1 MKYDTV
7 DGLYYQY
14 KKMYNVMFSYYI
26 ISYEAILY
34 SHETKMLYSSVSIDI
49 ESYNSEWNL
58 DSIWYKIEAYDLY
71 DIMWNYTLISKTK
84 KKIIFSE
91 FIFYDKND
99 LIKVM
104 LCFGNLC
111 NRW

>member
-1 MKYDTV
+1 
-7 DGLYYQY
+7 
-14 KKMYNVMFSYYI
+14 MYNIMVSYYI

-58 DSIWYKIEAYDLY
+58 DSIWYKIETYDLY

-84 KKIIFSE
+84 KKDNFFQISYFM
-91 FIFYDKND
+91 
-99 LIKVM
+99 IKM
-104 LCFGNLC
+104 IL
-111 NRW
+111 